1 MSSCDRLEMTAP
13 LFNFGPLQ
21 GDFSH
26 YLLLGLSRVI

>member
-1 MSSCDRLEMTAP
+1 MSSCDRLETTAP

-21 GDFSH
+21 SDFFQ